1 MASYRNAEHYADP
14 TAYLAMRNIERSRQ
28 MSVKRGE
35 IYYIDIP
42 NPVGSEQAGA
52 RPGVIVSNEKNNESS
67 NTVEVVYLTTAPKT
81 ELPTHATIRS
91 TGKLSTAICEQISTV
106 STKRIGDYAGRVTPQ
121 EQEAIDRCMMISLD
135 LSAPEK
141 ATDIPAETPNLRAST
156 YYERGKIEAERD
168 TYKALYTDLL
178 CKVLAGARA

>member
-1 MASYRNAEHYADP
+1 
-14 TAYLAMRNIERSRQ
+14 

-35 IYYIDIP
+35 IYYIEIP

-52 RPGVIVSNEKNNESS
+52 RPALPARRDRIQRQNNESS
-67 NTVEVVYLTTAPKT
+67 NTVEVVYLTTALKT
-81 ELPTHATIRS
+81 DLPTHATIRS
-91 TGKLSTAICEQISTV
+91 TGKISTALCEQISTI

-135 LSAPEK
+135 LSAPVK
-141 ATDIPAETPNLRAST
+141 AAENPAEAPDANATPD
-156 YYERGKIEAERD
+156 YERAMIEAERD
-168 TYKALYTDLL
+168 TYKTLYNDLL